1 MRASLLAILFLAVLT
16 LADHARAACTNPAGP
31 EGQQVYNVTYKT
43 MQFCDGANWIAMGG
57 NGTVIPA
64 DTILE
69 SMLKA
74 VNAPTDEYCLTYEA
88 TVGDFEWQTCGS
100 GGDNLGNHT
109 ATTNINL
116 GANYISRAGTA
127 AGLSFDA
134 SNNATLSGDLT
145 ISGDDLFMATNTA
158 GRVLIADGTN
168 FNPTAVTGDITVTGA
183 GVTAIGADKV
193 TEAMLKAVNAATD
206 EYCLTYE
213 TTTGDFEWQ
222 SCGGGG
228 ATLNGITAATANQA
242 GINNAGYTIQW
253 NWNSLAG
260 GSALKL
266 ASTSTAAASNAQKML
281 EISLAGANAT
291 AGQSTFGIY
300 AANTHTGATSS
311 NYGISG
317 LADGGTF
324 ANYGVA
330 GLTPSTVNSSA
341 GVVGRATGTTGTVYG
356 VYAGTDSTSADAA
369 GVYAFSSGG
378 YGVYG
383 TNASTT
389 GYGGYFT
396 NDNGG
401 YALATGTGNVG
412 IGVATPISLLQ
423 VASTGYAQFEKTFAG
438 APTGTDCDAAAEL
451 GRVTVDTTN
460 GRWYV
465 CTGTGGWK
473 YTTIGTSG
481 GAGDNLGNHTASANI
496 TLGAY
501 SISRT
506 GSSGGAGLSFDTSD
520 NAVLSGDLTVTGND
534 IVMGTNTAAMLLIA
548 DGTNFSPTAL
558 TGDVTIDNALASKIG
573 DNKILEAMLK
583 AVDAPTDEECLTYET
598 TTGDFEWQACGGG
611 GPTIYNAGSSTTINW
626 ANGTQ
631 QYTTANCGAFTFS
644 NMVDG
649 GDYTLSVRGS
659 TSGTCSFSHSGLTFR
674 MPPGH
679 TSSLAST
686 YTLYAFARM
695 GTVVHVSW
703 MRGV

>member
-1 MRASLLAILFLAVLT
+1 MRNKRRLPLVAFVLLFLAP
-16 LADHARAACTNPAGP
+16 LAARAAEPAPGDACSTAGSVMRTGGP
-31 EGQQVYNVTYKT
+31 ETSGVGHTLICQGGTWKSAFGFNASAQVTKIGNLTCSANDVLKFDGTKWTCSAPT
-43 MQFCDGANWIAMGG
+43 MG
-57 NGTVIPA
+57 A

-74 VNAPTDEYCLTYEA
+74 VNAPTDEYCLTYE
-88 TVGDFEWQTCGS
+88 TTTGDFEWQTCGA

-134 SNNATLSGDLT
+134 SNNATLSANLT
-145 ISGDDLFMATNTA
+145 
-158 GRVLIADGTN
+158 
-168 FNPTAVTGDITVTGA
+168 VTGDVLIDSG
-183 GVTAIGADKV
+183 
-193 TEAMLKAVNAATD
+193 
-206 EYCLTYE
+206 
-213 TTTGDFEWQ
+213 
-222 SCGGGG
+222 
-228 ATLNGITAATANQA
+228 
-242 GINNAGYTIQW
+242 
-253 NWNSLAG
+253 
-260 GSALKL
+260 
-266 ASTSTAAASNAQKML
+266 
-281 EISLAGANAT
+281 
-291 AGQSTFGIY
+291 
-300 AANTHTGATSS
+300 AANT
-311 NYGISG
+311 
-317 LADGGTF
+317 
-324 ANYGVA
+324 
-330 GLTPSTVNSSA
+330 
-341 GVVGRATGTTGTVYG
+341 
-356 VYAGTDSTSADAA
+356 GTDSYVLRFGSAISGEAI
-369 GVYAFSSGG
+369 GSKRSVGGNFSGLDF
-378 YGVYG
+378 YTAH
-383 TNASTT
+383 TNRMVVS
-389 GYGGYFT
+389 
-396 NDNGG
+396 NG
-401 YALATGTGNVG
+401 GNVG
-412 IGVATPISLLQ
+412 IGTTSPGQKLEVNGTALASTLSSSGDVNAAGNFLVDSGAANTGTNSYVLRFGSGISGEALGSKRSAGGNQNGLDFYTASTNRMAITNSGNVGIGTTGAQSLLH
-423 VASTGYAQFEKTFAG
+423 VANTGYAQFEKTFAG

-649 GDYTLSVRGS
+649 GNYTLSVRGS
-659 TSGTCSFSHSGLTFR
+659 TSGTCSFSHTGLTFR